1 MARQHSTAAKR
12 HPASPLTVDII
23 RLGRR
28 PGSMVTLRNT
38 VPNPSRIGAASI
50 AIEQGAPL
58 DLDLRL
64 ESVSEGV
71 LVTGTV
77 SAPWRGVC
85 RRCTTPIDGE
95 FNVSVKERFCDPDP
109 ERHVLDDELAYE
121 IGDDQLDLGPMMR
134 DAIVLELPL
143 APLCLA
149 DCAGLCAECGADRNV
164 EACTCVPPVD
174 PRWATL
180 DVLRSSRD
188 VDRPVEHAREGT

>member
-1 MARQHSTAAKR
+1 MPADPFVVNVARLRRALGTRWHEIRQGPFDPTGELA
-12 HPASPLTVDII
+12 PASSVD
-23 RLGRR
+23 
-28 PGSMVTLRNT
+28 SS
-38 VPNPSRIGAASI
+38 VPEGADATC
-50 AIEQGAPL
+50 
-58 DLDLRL
+58 DVVL
-64 ESVSEGV
+64 ESYRGGV